1 VHMEPLVW
9 DEEIRVAFC
18 GRRLSGAK
26 CSLIL
31 SGSSAHAPR
40 WWPTLSDLGATIWR
54 RLGL

>member
-1 VHMEPLVW
+1 MEPLVW